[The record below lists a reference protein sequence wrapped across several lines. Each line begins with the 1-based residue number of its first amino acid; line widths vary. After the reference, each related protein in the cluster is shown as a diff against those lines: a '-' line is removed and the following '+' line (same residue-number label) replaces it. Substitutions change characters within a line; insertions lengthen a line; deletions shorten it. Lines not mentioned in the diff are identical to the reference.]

1 MTFAYPIVLIALAIP
16 IFLIVFQWRTHSRSL
31 PLPFD
36 HRAVRDRKW
45 LGILLNLVNTLP
57 ALILA
62 TLILIAAGPRT
73 FERPKSERELTN
85 ILFCLDVSGSMT
97 ASFGSGDR
105 YDAAME
111 SLNEFLQ
118 YREGDAFSL
127 MVFGGDHLRWVP
139 LTTDVSAFKN
149 APPFL
154 HPSKLPPWFNQGT
167 AIGKALKQ
175 GRKELLA
182 AENGDR
188 MIILLSD
195 GMSADLSNGSDVQ
208 IARELEEDG
217 ITVYAI
223 HIGGG
228 AAPAEVSVI
237 SSITG
242 GETFAAGD
250 PDALKAV
257 FARIDEMAQ
266 ASLVRLTPDPV
277 DNFGPYLM
285 VALSLAGLY
294 LLTLFGL
301 RYNPW

>member
-1 MTFAYPIVLIALAIP
+1 L
-16 IFLIVFQWRTHSRSL
+16 
-31 PLPFD
+31 
-36 HRAVRDRKW
+36 K
-45 LGILLNLVNTLP
+45 G
-57 ALILA
+57 
-62 TLILIAAGPRT
+62 
-73 FERPKSERELTN
+73 RELDWEKRPASNLTF
-85 ILFCLDVSGSMT
+85 LLDVSGSMT
-97 ASFGSGDR
+97 APFGSGDR

-111 SLNEFLQ
+111 SLNGFLE

-127 MVFGGDHLRWVP
+127 MIFGGDNLRWVP

-154 HPSKLPPWFNQGT
+154 HPSKLPRWFNGGT
-167 AIGKALKQ
+167 FIGKALKQ

-182 AENGDR
+182 SESGDR
-188 MIILLSD
+188 MIVLLSD
-195 GMSADLSNGSDVQ
+195 GASFDLSDGNDLKV
-208 IARELEEDG
+208 ARELEEEN
-217 ITVYAI
+217 ITVYAV

-228 AAPAEVSVI
+228 TPPAEISVI

-250 PDALKAV
+250 PIALKTI

-277 DNFGPYLM
+277 DNFKPYAIT
-285 VALSLAGLY
+285 ALSLAGAY

>member
-1 MTFAYPIVLIALAIP
+1 MSFAHPVALIALAVP
-16 IFLIVFQWRTHSRSL
+16 IILIVFQWRTRTRAL

-36 HRAVRDRKW
+36 HQNIKNHRW
-45 LGILLNLVNTLP
+45 LDFTLNLVNTLP
-57 ALILA
+57 LLILA

-85 ILFCLDVSGSMT
+85 ILFCLDVSYSMV

-105 YDAAME
+105 FEAAAE
-111 SLNEFLQ
+111 SLNEFLT

-127 MVFGGDHLRWVP
+127 MVFGGDNLRWVP

-154 HPSKLPPWFNQGT
+154 HPTKLPNWFNGGT
-167 AIGKALKQ
+167 SIGKALKQ
-175 GRKELLA
+175 GQKELLTT
-182 AENGDR
+182 ETGDR

-195 GMSADLSNGSDVQ
+195 GESMDLGNGNDVK
-208 IARELEEDG
+208 IARDLADNN
-217 ITVYAI
+217 ITVYGI

-250 PDALKAV
+250 PAALKAV

-277 DNFGPYLM
+277 DNFKPY
-285 VALSLAGLY
+285 VITALSLAGLY

-301 RYNPW
+301 RYTPW